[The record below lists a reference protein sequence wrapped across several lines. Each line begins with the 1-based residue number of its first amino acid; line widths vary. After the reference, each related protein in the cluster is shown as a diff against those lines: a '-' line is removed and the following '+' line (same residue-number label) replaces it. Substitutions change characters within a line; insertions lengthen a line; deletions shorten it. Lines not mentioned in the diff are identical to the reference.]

1 MCRNTFAVELL
12 KKKVSLDH
20 VALLLGDS
28 PAIVRAHY
36 LKWIPE
42 LQQILDDEI
51 KRTWKTDPIV
61 LEDADR
67 AISEAVN

>member
-1 MCRNTFAVELL
+1 MLRNTFAVELL

-28 PAIVRAHY
+28 PEIVREHY

-42 LQQILDDEI
+42 LQRVLDDEI
-51 KRTWKTDPIV
+51 KKTWKTDPIV
-61 LEDADR
+61 LQDADR
-67 AISEAVN
+67 AISDAVN